1 VSFIFR
7 RVAPTQDYRRGK
19 EWGAA
24 GQDYLTTSEGGL
36 AGGEGGLVDGTTSQ
50 TCRDM
55 EREGEGEEGE
65 DGEDP
70 CGGSTLVSM

>member
-1 VSFIFR
+1 MYSFFKQKI
-7 RVAPTQDYRRGK
+7 
-19 EWGAA
+19 
-24 GQDYLTTSEGGL
+24 
-36 AGGEGGLVDGTTSQ
+36 TTSQ

-55 EREGEGEEGE
+55 ERDGEGKEGE